1 MGAHQVGPRLA
12 DDGADWLPVHTMVE
26 RWAEKTPDAP
36 ALWHEGSEIGYGE
49 LNMRANAIAAEL
61 IRRRIGA
68 EHLVGISI
76 PRAPEQLAAVLGVL
90 KAGAAYLPLDPAYPA
105 KRREYMVR
113 DSGLR
118 TVLTRRSTLHAG
130 QVGADIIDID
140 GIETHREL
148 RDPGIAVRPDQL
160 AYVIYTSGT
169 TGQPKGVELTHGGL
183 ANVIRASLTDFALDR
198 SSRVLQFV
206 SFSFDASVW
215 EMFMG
220 LGSGGTLCLAPP
232 DLATA
237 EHSIDRTIRDS
248 RVTLIYLPPALLST
262 IDPGTVPDI
271 RTVITGGDRISAEL
285 RNRWAETA
293 RFFVGYGPTEGT
305 IVQTWQECAVRSP
318 SVPSIGLPIENVLL
332 YVLDQRGDPA
342 PPGVVGE
349 VYVGGIAVGRGYR
362 HRPALAAAR
371 FVADPFSPT
380 PGARMYRTGDLVR
393 RTEDGAM
400 MFVARADQQI
410 KIRGYRIE
418 IGEVEAALRAIDG
431 VHEAVAVA
439 EPGVSGLPRLIAYV
453 VAEATTDFGR
463 SVRERL
469 RDRLPEHMVPSVVH
483 VVDHFPLTVNGK
495 IDRKALSSLI
505 RSAPAAVEQALAR
518 VEAMSDEQA
527 RALLDSL
534 GH

>member
-1 MGAHQVGPRLA
+1 MTN
-12 DDGADWLPVHTMVE
+12 DGADWLPVHAMVE
-26 RWAEKTPDAP
+26 RWAEKTTDAP

-49 LNMRANAIAAEL
+49 LNARANTIAAEL
-61 IRRRIGA
+61 IRRGIGA
-68 EHLVGISI
+68 ERLVGISI
-76 PRAPEQLAAVLGVL
+76 PRSPEQMAAVLGVL

-105 KRREYMVR
+105 NRREYMVR

-118 TVLTRRSTLHAG
+118 TVLTCGTGLLGIPAG
-130 QVGADIIDID
+130 VDIIDLDDIPSD
-140 GIETHREL
+140 GAI

-169 TGQPKGVELTHGGL
+169 TGRPKGVELTHGGL
-183 ANVIRASLTDFALDR
+183 ANVIRASLTDFALDP

-232 DLATA
+232 DLAAA

-262 IDPGTVPDI
+262 IDPATVPEI

-293 RFFVGYGPTEGT
+293 TFFVGYGPTEGT

-318 SVPSIGLPIENVLL
+318 SVPSIGLPIANVLL
-332 YVLDQRGDPA
+332 YVLDHNGDPA

-362 HRPALAAAR
+362 HRPGLAAAR

-393 RTEDGAM
+393 CTEDGAM
-400 MFVARADQQI
+400 MFVARADQQV

-418 IGEVEAALRAIDG
+418 IGEVEAALRVIDG
-431 VHEAVAVA
+431 VREAVAVA

-453 VAEATTDFGR
+453 VAEAPAEFGR
-463 SVRERL
+463 SVRAML
-469 RDRLPEHMVPSVVH
+469 RDRLPDYMVPSVVH

-495 IDRKALSSLI
+495 IDRKSLPSLV
-505 RSAPAAVEQALAR
+505 RSATDPVAQALAR
-518 VEAMSDEQA
+518 VESMSDEQA
-527 RALLDSL
+527 RALLDAL
-534 GH
+534 GQ